1 MHERGYTFN
10 GSAPMAGLTQLE
22 LNTLRLGH
30 AIRQEKAEQRAE
42 NEKRGRKHTE
52 PRRSTRE
59 ALREFENREVKAN

>member
-1 MHERGYTFN
+1 M
-10 GSAPMAGLTQLE
+10 SGLTQLE

-30 AIRQEKAEQRAE
+30 AIRQEKTEEATDNA
-42 NEKRGRKHTE
+42 KRGRKYTE